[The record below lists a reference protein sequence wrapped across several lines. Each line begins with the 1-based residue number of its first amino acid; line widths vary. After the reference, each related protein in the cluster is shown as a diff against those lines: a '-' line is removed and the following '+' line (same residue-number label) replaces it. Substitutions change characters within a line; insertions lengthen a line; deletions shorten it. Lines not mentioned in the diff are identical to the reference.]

1 VERERD
7 GSGVR
12 WLNRTTLGISL
23 ASLLSD
29 VSHELATA
37 VLPALLLSLGAGSAA
52 LGFIEGS
59 ADGLSA
65 LAKLWGGVAAD
76 RVRRRKPLASVG
88 YLVTAL
94 GTAAIAL
101 CSTAGQVLLCRVAAW
116 IGRGSRSAARD
127 VLMTEGSTPETRG
140 KAFGLERAADAV
152 GAVLGPLLAMALLAW
167 GFEAKRIV
175 IVSLLPGLLA
185 FLAIALLVAEG
196 PHEPR
201 AARFD
206 LRGEW
211 SGVGEAFRRYLRGI
225 LLFGMGDFSRTLLIL
240 YATESLSG
248 SLFSMRGATAAV
260 ALYVLHN
267 AVSAVA
273 AFPIGALADRVGH
286 GRVVVG
292 GYVFAAA
299 TTLGFAVAPPTPSW
313 LLTLF
318 VASGLY
324 IACEEVAEKSYAA
337 TLLPPGRRGAGM
349 GLLAAVNGVGDM
361 VSSVLVG
368 SLWLLPPGHGWG
380 FTAAALLQLLGA
392 LAIAST
398 LASGPPA
405 PT

>member
-1 VERERD
+1 M
-7 GSGVR
+7 R

-37 VLPALLLSLGAGSAA
+37 VLPALLLSLGAGPAA
-52 LGFIEGS
+52 LGFVEGS

-94 GTAAIAL
+94 GTAAIAF
-101 CSTAGQVLLCRVAAW
+101 CGSATQVLLCRVTAW

-127 VLMTEGSTPETRG
+127 VLMTEGSTPEARG

-152 GAVLGPLLAMALLAW
+152 GAVLGPLLAMALLAR
-167 GFEAKRIV
+167 GFAAQRIMLA
-175 IVSLLPGLLA
+175 SLLPGFLA
-185 FLAIALLVAEG
+185 FLAIALLVTEH

-201 AARFD
+201 GRRLD
-206 LRGEW
+206 LASEW
-211 SGVGEAFRRYLRGI
+211 AEIGVPFRRYLGGI

-248 SLFSMRGATAAV
+248 TLFSLRGATAAV

-286 GRVVVG
+286 GHVVVG
-292 GYVFAAA
+292 GYLFAAA
-299 TTLGFAVAPPTPSW
+299 TTLAFALAPPTPSW
-313 LLTLF
+313 LLALF

-324 IACEEVAEKSYAA
+324 IACEEVAEKSYASM
-337 TLLPPGRRGAGM
+337 LLSPGRRGAGM
-349 GLLAAVNGVGDM
+349 GLLAATNGVGDM
-361 VSSVLVG
+361 VSSALVG
-368 SLWLLPPGHGWG
+368 GLWTLTPGHGWG
-380 FTAAALLQLLGA
+380 FAAAATLQLSGA
-392 LAIAST
+392 LSIGAS
-398 LASGPPA
+398 LAPRAPA
-405 PT
+405 AT

>member
-1 VERERD
+1 
-7 GSGVR
+7 
-12 WLNRTTLGISL
+12 
-23 ASLLSD
+23 
-29 VSHELATA
+29 
-37 VLPALLLSLGAGSAA
+37 
-52 LGFIEGS
+52 
-59 ADGLSA
+59 
-65 LAKLWGGVAAD
+65 
-76 RVRRRKPLASVG
+76 
-88 YLVTAL
+88 
-94 GTAAIAL
+94 
-101 CSTAGQVLLCRVAAW
+101 VAAW

-167 GFEAKRIV
+167 GFEARRIV

-211 SGVGEAFRRYLRGI
+211 AGVGGAFRRYLRGI

-240 YATESLSG
+240 YATQSLSG
-248 SLFSMRGATAAV
+248 PLFSMRGATAAV

-267 AVSAVA
+267 AVSAAA

-286 GRVVVG
+286 GHVVVG

-299 TTLGFAVAPPTPSW
+299 TTLGFAVAPPTPLW
-313 LLTLF
+313 LVTLF

-361 VSSVLVG
+361 VSSALVG
-368 SLWLLPPGHGWG
+368 SLWLLSPGHGWG

-398 LASGPPA
+398 LASRPPA
-405 PT
+405 ST